1 MQFEALK
8 HYLESGGNIMI
19 MLGEGG
25 EAKSGTNVNYF
36 LEEFGMVVNSDSV
49 VSTVFR
55 GSQAGKE
62 GAFVHPKVGVQWVFG
77 MLNFF
82 SVQEVLISDGV
93 TNREINRAAGKKVS
107 SSMSA
112 TSAKSEQRYPVFFSD
127 LFCG

>member
-1 MQFEALK
+1 MYVQFEALK

-25 EAKSGTNVNYF
+25 ETKSGTNVNYF

-62 GAFVHPKVGVQWVFG
+62 GAFVHPKVWVQLFWD
-77 MLNFF
+77 
-82 SVQEVLISDGV
+82 VQVLLIFLCRRCSFPMG
-93 TNREINRAAGKKVS
+93 
-107 SSMSA
+107 
-112 TSAKSEQRYPVFFSD
+112 
-127 LFCG
+127 